1 MNTIYTVAIG
11 SRHTKTLWA
20 RDCLKAWERYCDR
33 HNLNL
38 HVQTKATYPF
48 REHSRDLKFE
58 KFNFI
63 HQDFDG
69 GILVVDIDTVPVPD
83 MPNVFDL
90 YSDRNITCR
99 VNPEWGPGHHF
110 FLWSQSE
117 QFDDLFTDLSWPRF
131 GDVNRGGG
139 PWPKPDVWFYVSGG
153 LVLLPPNAR
162 RMFAEN
168 YQRIKRETPLWNAF
182 NDEVIWSWWIA
193 RFNREYNL
201 GVDAFEAWRWTPY
214 PSARLCTGEAEAL
227 LPDCHMVH
235 LSDKKYLSYYYTEW
249 YILNSAKKTLAGA
262 VLYRMRRF
270 LSLFSRLLP
279 RRGVH
284 RRAS

>member
-11 SRHTKTLWA
+11 GRYTKTLWA

-69 GILVVDIDTVPVPD
+69 SILVVDIDTVPVPD

-110 FLWSQSE
+110 FLWSQSG
-117 QFDDLFTDLSWPRF
+117 QFDDLFTGLSWPVF
-131 GDVNRGGG
+131 GDVITGGG
-139 PWPKPDVWFYVSGG
+139 G
-153 LVLLPPNAR
+153 AT
-162 RMFAEN
+162 M
-168 YQRIKRETPLWNAF
+168 
-182 NDEVIWSWWIA
+182 
-193 RFNREYNL
+193 
-201 GVDAFEAWRWTPY
+201 
-214 PSARLCTGEAEAL
+214 AEARCVVL
-227 LPDCHMVH
+227 CQRRPGAAAAECAADVH
-235 LSDKKYLSYYYTEW
+235 GELSADKAR
-249 YILNSAKKTLAGA
+249 NPA
-262 VLYRMRRF
+262 VERIQ
-270 LSLFSRLLP
+270 
-279 RRGVH
+279 
-284 RRAS
+284 